1 MFDKKFIFV
10 PVFGLMIA
18 GNDAFAAGLNLNDI
32 KKRISFKLDTT
43 IGYSYIASSTAY
55 DKSKISAGNYF
66 VPGVQQHYARYYETT
81 SSKHNNSHSLV
92 AGVNANMY
100 FEIVKGTRFMM
111 SLGAIGRGMF
121 GSNEY
126 SVLNKENVVAGG
138 VNVSDSV
145 HNGKLSFQEFGS
157 VYFGVGISQ
166 DIYKD
171 LTIEAMVTNGISVS
185 KLKYSEG
192 NTVYIPGE
200 DGKIKQN
207 SSYNRSNSKIGV
219 SYRLG
224 AKLNFIYKDRF
235 IYYIDYAMDTYKINK
250 VVNDPNAG
258 TELNIAAGF
267 FKNRMVNHT
276 VSVGFGYRWF

>member
-10 PVFGLMIA
+10 PVFGLMMA

-43 IGYSYIASSTAY
+43 IGYSYTASSTAY

-66 VPGVQQHYARYYETT
+66 VPSEDFSHETHYEAS

-121 GSNEY
+121 GKNEY
-126 SVLNKENVVAGG
+126 SVRNEQNTVAGG
-138 VNVSDSV
+138 VAVSSEV
-145 HNGKLSFQEFGS
+145 NNGKLSFQDFGS

-185 KLKYSEG
+185 KLRYSES
-192 NTVYIPGE
+192 NAVYTPGE
-200 DGKIKQN
+200 AGKMEQN

-235 IYYIDYAMDTYKINK
+235 IYYVDYAMDTYKIGN
-250 VVNDPNAG
+250 VVNDSSQG
-258 TELNIAAGF
+258 TALNKAAGF
-267 FKNRMVNHT
+267 FRNKMVNHT
-276 VSVGFGYRWF
+276 LSVGIGYRWF

>member
-10 PVFGLMIA
+10 PVFGLMMA

-66 VPGVQQHYARYYETT
+66 VPGAQHYVTYHETT

-111 SLGAIGRGMF
+111 SLGAIGIGMF

-138 VNVSDSV
+138 VDVSSNV

-185 KLKYSEG
+185 KLKYSES
-192 NTVYIPGE
+192 NTVYTRGE
-200 DGKIKQN
+200 DGKIEQN

-235 IYYIDYAMDTYKINK
+235 IYYIDYAMNSYKIGN
-250 VVNDPNAG
+250 VVDDSSKG
-258 TELNIAAGF
+258 TELNKAAGF
-267 FKNRMVNHT
+267 FKNRIVNHT

>member
-18 GNDAFAAGLNLNDI
+18 GNDALAAGLNLNDI

-43 IGYSYIASSTAY
+43 IGYSYTASSTAY
-55 DKSKISAGNYF
+55 DKSKISAGNYTKIW
-66 VPGVQQHYARYYETT
+66 QYQNIEHEAI

-100 FEIVKGTRFMM
+100 FEIVKGTRFMI

-121 GSNEY
+121 GKNEY
-126 SVLNKENVVAGG
+126 SVQNTINTKR
-138 VNVSDSV
+138 VNSDDYFEKQV
-145 HNGKLSFQEFGS
+145 NNGKLSFQEFGS

-185 KLKYSEG
+185 KLRYSES
-192 NTVYIPGE
+192 NTIYTPGQA
-200 DGKIKQN
+200 GKMEQN

-235 IYYIDYAMDTYKINK
+235 IYYVDYAMDTYKIGN
-250 VVNDPNAG
+250 VVNDSSQG
-258 TELNIAAGF
+258 TALNISASF
-267 FKNRMVNHT
+267 FKNTMVNHT
-276 VSVGFGYRWF
+276 FSVGIGYRCF

>member
-18 GNDAFAAGLNLNDI
+18 GNDALAAGLNLNDI

-43 IGYSYIASSTAY
+43 IGYSYTASSTAY

-66 VPGVQQHYARYYETT
+66 VPREDLSSETHYEAS

-121 GSNEY
+121 GKNEY
-126 SVLNKENVVAGG
+126 SVRNEENVVAGVVAVSSE
-138 VNVSDSV
+138 VN
-145 HNGKLSFQEFGS
+145 NGKLSFQEFGS

-185 KLKYSEG
+185 KLRYSES
-192 NTVYIPGE
+192 NTIYTPGQ
-200 DGKIKQN
+200 DGKMEQN
-207 SSYNRSNSKIGV
+207 SSYNRSNSGIGV
-219 SYRLG
+219 SYRFG
-224 AKLNFIYKDRF
+224 GKVSIIHKNTVF
-235 IYYIDYAMDTYKINK
+235 YIDYAMDTYNIGNI
-250 VVNDPNAG
+250 VNDSSQG
-258 TELNIAAGF
+258 TALNKAAGF
-267 FKNRMVNHT
+267 FRNKMVNHT
-276 VSVGFGYRWF
+276 LSVGIGYRWF